1 MSDADL
7 IRADFARLSHTS
19 DAWEAQVLS
28 CQPRPASD
36 APAARYATIAS
47 ARCSVCARPVRWRED
62 PCRGPVP
69 RYCSGE
75 CQRRAAW
82 AAWERARPA
91 RYRRSERQRGAER
104 AGQLV
109 LGAVMG

>member
-7 IRADFARLSHTS
+7 IRAQFAALSHAS

-28 CQPRPASD
+28 VRASTLPSD
-36 APAARYATIAS
+36 APAARYAIVAS
-47 ARCSVCARPVRWRED
+47 VRCSVCARPVRWRED
-62 PCRGPVP
+62 LCRGPVP

-91 RYRRSERQRGAER
+91 RYRRAERQRGLETL
-104 AGQLV
+104 GQGRLW
-109 LGAVMG
+109 G